1 MPRRDWPDYSVTEY
15 LLCALCMAGAV
26 VCLIAAGRDWA
37 YGEAFDALEDAG
49 AGLLLLGGSVDPV
62 RDIETITTELVLS
75 HKHPDDYQA
84 VANTLDEV
92 RRHHQAFSTRHR
104 IIDTTGRIHH
114 VIGTQYQYY
123 IS

>member
-15 LLCALCMAGAV
+15 LLCALCLAGAI

-62 RDIETITTELVLS
+62 RYVVDTLTFPWHATEPAGRDTWITRAAAGLGLLLWLTG
-75 HKHPDDYQA
+75 
-84 VANTLDEV
+84 VAGNNWPL
-92 RRHHQAFSTRHR
+92 
-104 IIDTTGRIHH
+104 
-114 VIGTQYQYY
+114 
-123 IS
+123 